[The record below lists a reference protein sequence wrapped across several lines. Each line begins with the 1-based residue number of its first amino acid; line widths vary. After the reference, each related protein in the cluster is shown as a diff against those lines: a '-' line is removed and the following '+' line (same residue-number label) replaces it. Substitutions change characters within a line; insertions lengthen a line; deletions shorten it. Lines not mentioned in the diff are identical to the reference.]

1 MAWQSL
7 ASTVYVSTTQK
18 NGKNHKETSSATNF
32 FVRKP
37 CKVVIRFATDP
48 FERLN

>member
-18 NGKNHKETSSATNF
+18 MVQETSSATNF